1 MPTSSLVD
9 DEGGCTTFLVGESS
23 THDRRALI
31 GHYVEGKGEAV
42 YKWYHPVL
50 KMDGTPLDFGESPD
64 GSQCGVWVDH
74 DGKPELELAAIQ
86 KGASKS
92 E

>member
-1 MPTSSLVD
+1 
-9 DEGGCTTFLVGESS
+9 
-23 THDRRALI
+23 LI
-31 GHYVEGKGEAV
+31 GHYVEGKADSV

-50 KMDGTPLDFGESPD
+50 KMDGTPLEFGESPD
-64 GSQCGVWVDH
+64 GSQCGVWVER
-74 DGKPELELAAIQ
+74 DGQPALELAAIQ